1 MYDIISLI
9 LILLALY
16 LVLHKNFNLGI
27 MIFVVAVI
35 FFVLFKRGEH
45 FRSSLDIYIIQVILL
60 VLKIKLECY
69 QYIKI

>member
-16 LVLHKNFNLGI
+16 LVYKNFNLGI

-35 FFVLFKRGEH
+35 FLYYLKRGNI
-45 FRSSLDIYIIQVILL
+45 SVLL
-60 VLKIKLECY
+60 
-69 QYIKI
+69 